1 MRLGDRMNLNRY
13 NFRSVW
19 QLHAGAEEVFE
30 VLADLQSYP
39 LWWPEVR
46 RVKRLD
52 DSAAELTVRS
62 LLPYDLDFTST
73 QSRRD
78 RFAGILE
85 AAMSG
90 DLAGFSRWTITS
102 TGAGRCTA
110 IFEEDVTAHKAL
122 LRRLALVARPAF
134 RANHRLMMQHGQ
146 AGLQTYLYGYA
157 MALREPPD

>member
-1 MRLGDRMNLNRY
+1 MNLNRY
-13 NFRSVW
+13 TFRSVW
-19 QLHAGAEEVFE
+19 QLRAPADKVFE

-46 RVKRLD
+46 RVIRLD
-52 DSAAELTVRS
+52 DSAAKLTVRS
-62 LLPYDLDFTST
+62 LLPYDLEFTST

-90 DLAGFSRWTITS
+90 DLAGFSRWTITP
-102 TGAGRCTA
+102 TGTDRCTA
-110 IFEEDVTAHKAL
+110 IFEEEVTAHKAL
-122 LRRLALVARPAF
+122 LRRLALFARPAF
-134 RANHRLMMQHGQ
+134 KGNHRLMMHHGQ

-157 MALREPPD
+157 MALRESPDSP